1 VSPPPPTLPPLDAT
15 VLLASGAAVLLSVL
29 VGIALL
35 RWRRTVRWHGTIIAV
50 LVVATAAVF
59 ALILNVLWKAQFVEL
74 RVTTEPVVSGVA
86 MLIVLLVLAL
96 ASKRFGGLYQ
106 TTWKEALRAAG
117 GALLMLA
124 LTAAS
129 LVFFLLG
136 GFILIFLVG
145 WPGLLVR
152 FAIWPDGYEEI
163 DAFVVML
170 SVELMVWF
178 VIFLDV
184 QRSLQHHIRRLAQ
197 I

>member
-1 VSPPPPTLPPLDAT
+1 MSPPPPTLPPLAAT

-59 ALILNVLWKAQFVEL
+59 ALILNVLWKAPFVEL
-74 RVTTEPVVSGVA
+74 RVTTEPIVSGVA
-86 MLIVLLVLAL
+86 MLIVLLILTL

-117 GALLMLA
+117 GALLMLI

-152 FAIWPDGYEEI
+152 FSIWPDGYEEL
-163 DAFVVML
+163 DAFVIML
-170 SVELMVWF
+170 SVELTVWF
-178 VIFLDV
+178 VIFLDC
-184 QRSLQHHIRRLAQ
+184 QRSLQHHRRAQ